1 MIKLLLLTLIQ
12 IGSHSVAEE
21 RMGDDG
27 YDGNWSGDFPILKVV
42 LFFYLLAGILIGI
55 KFLVEK
61 WASRSQKKKPPL

>member
-27 YDGNWSGDFPILKVV
+27 YDGNSLSDFPALKLV
-42 LFFYLLAGILIGI
+42 LGFYLLAAVFLGI

-61 WASRSQKKKPPL
+61 WASKSQKEKPPL